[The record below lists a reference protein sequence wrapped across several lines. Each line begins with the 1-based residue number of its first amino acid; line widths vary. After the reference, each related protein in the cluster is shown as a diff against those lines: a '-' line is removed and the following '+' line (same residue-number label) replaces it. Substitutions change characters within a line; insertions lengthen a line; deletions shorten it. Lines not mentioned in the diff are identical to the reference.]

1 MGVYQEIK
9 KAVSNSTS
17 DEKEYRLREK
27 YLNYDRN
34 DRFIG
39 ESYNMPKA
47 EAESSE
53 KVVAIERVDID
64 GNETEYI
71 TTFDKI
77 KSVSTPIEEFNH
89 ENR

>member
-1 MGVYQEIK
+1 MEVYNKIK
-9 KAVSNSTS
+9 KAVSSSTRE
-17 DEKEYRLREK
+17 EKEYRLREK

-34 DRFIG
+34 GRFIG
-39 ESYNMPKA
+39 ESYNIPKP
-47 EAESSE
+47 EAKSSE
-53 KVVAIERVDID
+53 KVVVIERVDID

-77 KSVSTPIEEFNH
+77 KSVSTPIEEFDH

>member
-1 MGVYQEIK
+1 MEVYNKIK
-9 KAVSNSTS
+9 KAVSSSTR

-34 DRFIG
+34 GRFIG
-39 ESYNMPKA
+39 ESYNMAKA
-47 EAESSE
+47 EAKSSE

-77 KSVSTPIEEFNH
+77 KSVSTPIEEFDH

>member
-1 MGVYQEIK
+1 MEVYNKIK
-9 KAVSNSTS
+9 KAVSSSTR

-27 YLNYDRN
+27 YLNYDQN

-47 EAESSE
+47 EAKSSE
-53 KVVAIERVDID
+53 KVVTIERIDID

-77 KSVSTPIEEFNH
+77 KSVSTPIEEFDH